1 MYYIKL
7 LINNKKMKIGVSII
21 FTLLFLSAICKEQI
35 KNEKSIKFKTKNS
48 EGNIVGESFNGEA
61 RKSSPAISYGLA
73 STSTYTQ
80 PQGVI
85 TILIS

>member
-1 MYYIKL
+1 
-7 LINNKKMKIGVSII
+7 MKIGLSII
-21 FTLLFLSAICKEQI
+21 FALLLSFAACKEKI
-35 KNEKSIKFKTKNS
+35 TSELSIISKININL

-85 TILIS
+85 IF